1 MKHGKK
7 WVTCR
12 QKIDKTKEYGLG
24 EAIEFLKENSVAKF
38 DETVEIAVNLGVDP
52 RKSDQNVRGAVVV
65 PHGLGKKVTVLAFA
79 QGDKEK
85 EARDAGADFVG
96 GEDLAEKIRDG
107 WLGFDAVVATPD
119 MMKVVGKLG
128 KILGTRGMMPNPK
141 VGTVTMEIGN
151 AVKDLKRGK
160 VEFRVEK
167 NAIVHAAMGKLSF
180 EVPQLADNI
189 KVFMDAIAKAKPSAA
204 KGQYIKHVALSST
217 MGQGLKIGLSELK
230 K

>member
-204 KGQYIKHVALSST
+204 KGQYIKHVAVSST